1 MFRCAPEH
9 EHRPIFNWF
18 HSIVGTSA
26 HIVGAITVGFGVNI
40 SKANV
45 DSTANYI
52 LIEYAIAFVVIEFF
66 LARLSQ
72 QPNTPDEKVFNLSA
86 SEKEKQNESGAMKF
100 VLFLHVIA
108 MTTSCAMLVYLV
120 LQA

>member
-1 MFRCAPEH
+1 M
-9 EHRPIFNWF
+9 
-18 HSIVGTSA
+18 
-26 HIVGAITVGFGVNI
+26 NI

-72 QPNTPDEKVFNLSA
+72 QPNTPGN
-86 SEKEKQNESGAMKF
+86 
-100 VLFLHVIA
+100 
-108 MTTSCAMLVYLV
+108 
-120 LQA
+120 